1 MLNRI
6 TMMTAMSKAIEVG
19 VTDSDSIIATFNR
32 INSIDL
38 NLKPVGL
45 PDSIPEIPP
54 VSSSAADYD
63 SLLKGG
69 SQ

>member
-1 MLNRI
+1 
-6 TMMTAMSKAIEVG
+6 MSKAIEVG

-45 PDSIPEIPP
+45 PDSIPAIPP
-54 VSSSAADYD
+54 VSSNAADYD

-69 SQ
+69 DQ